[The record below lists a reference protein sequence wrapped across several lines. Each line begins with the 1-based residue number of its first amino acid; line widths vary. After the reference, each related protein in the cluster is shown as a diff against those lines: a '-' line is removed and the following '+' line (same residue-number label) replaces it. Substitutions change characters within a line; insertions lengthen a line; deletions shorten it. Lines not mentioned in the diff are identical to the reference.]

1 MKKTAKTLGKHAIN
15 LYSSGITCF
24 VKIMDVKK
32 LWRDIEDDLV
42 IKDQVAALDYFLVYS
57 FGDYLALILVAVHM
71 V

>member
-1 MKKTAKTLGKHAIN
+1 
-15 LYSSGITCF
+15 
-24 VKIMDVKK
+24 MDVKK